1 MTKIFGPYWQRKSI
15 ALEIKEIFN
24 KINTKKIV
32 WAYWRRKIVPRNK
45 RDFRSKIKMAESN
58 MVEVCEVSLLKM
70 ELDKQNQRVISLQK
84 DNMELKKKL
93 SECEE
98 FGDRLIH
105 YLLTSANQ
113 QDQLEKELKDL
124 KLLFLHMDIEKRKK
138 QDELNE
144 ALQQVSAT
152 LQNLSLF

>member
-1 MTKIFGPYWQRKSI
+1 
-15 ALEIKEIFN
+15 
-24 KINTKKIV
+24 
-32 WAYWRRKIVPRNK
+32 
-45 RDFRSKIKMAESN
+45 MAESN

-84 DNMELKKKL
+84 DNIELKKKL